1 MCVPFVTYW
10 KKLDLVGGKEAA
22 CLMEGGSAVY
32 LTTLSLDSSA
42 QGTHVSILA
51 EWHQNP

>member
-1 MCVPFVTYW
+1 MSVPFVTYW
-10 KKLDLVGGKEAA
+10 KKVALVDGKEAA
-22 CLMEGGSAVY
+22 CLVEERSAVY

-51 EWHQNP
+51 E